1 MILKQ
6 FYLGCLAHA
15 SYLIGDEGSGQAV
28 VVDPQRDI
36 EQYLLAAENH
46 GLRIEHVMLTHF
58 HADFVAGH
66 LELRSRVGAKIY
78 LGSRARAE
86 FDFVPMQ
93 EGVPLEMGAV
103 RLEFLE
109 TPGHTP
115 ESVCIL
121 VFDTEADPEKPQ
133 AVLTGDTLFIGDVGR
148 PDLMASQ
155 GVSQEELAA
164 SLHDSIFA
172 KLLKL
177 PDSTLVYPAHGAGSM
192 CGKNLSKETVSTIGK
207 QKQQNYALKARDKAE
222 FIRLVSEGQQ
232 PAPAYFAYDAEL
244 NRQERPLLD
253 DALEKGLQPL
263 SEDQLG
269 AAVADGAQ
277 LLDVRSKQEFA
288 GGHLLGSLHIGLEG
302 KFASWAGTLLDKDR
316 TIVLVAN
323 PGSERE
329 AAMRLGRIGFDRV
342 VGYLAG
348 GVPAAH
354 HTLESLPGIEPDEL
368 ELAMALQGGPCVLD
382 VRSEGEHEAMM
393 IPRTLHIPL
402 GSLAE
407 RLGELPRDQ
416 SIVVLCASGYRSSTA
431 ASLLRRQRFADVS
444 SLLGGIQAWHKA
456 GLPVRVGSLCGD
468 D

>member
-15 SYLIGDEGSGQAV
+15 SYLIGDESTGRAV

-36 EQYLLAAENH
+36 EQYLLAAENL

-66 LELRSRVGAKIY
+66 LELRSHVGATIH
-78 LGSRARAE
+78 LGRRATAE
-86 FDFVPMQ
+86 FEFTPME
-93 EGVPLEMGAV
+93 EGTPLELGTV

-115 ESVCIL
+115 ESVCI
-121 VFDTEADPEKPQ
+121 VVYDTEADPDLPS

-164 SLHDSIFA
+164 SLYDSIFS

-177 PDSTLVYPAHGAGSM
+177 PDSTTLYPAHGAGSM
-192 CGKNLSKETVSTIGK
+192 CGKNLSKETVSTIG
-207 QKQQNYALKARDKAE
+207 QQRADNYALRSQDKAE
-222 FIRLVSEGQQ
+222 FIRLVSAGQA
-232 PAPAYFAYDAEL
+232 PAPRYFAYDAEL
-244 NRQERPLLD
+244 NRQERTLLD
-253 DALEKGLQPL
+253 DALKKSVQPL

-269 AAVADGAQ
+269 AAVADGAH
-277 LLDVRSKQEFA
+277 LLDVRSKAEFA
-288 GGHLLGSLHIGLEG
+288 SGHLLGSLHIGLEG

-316 TIVLVAN
+316 PIVLVAT
-323 PGSERE
+323 PGTERE

-342 VGYLAG
+342 LGYLDG
-348 GVPAAH
+348 GVSAVH

-368 ELAMALQGGPCVLD
+368 ELAMALQGAPCVVD
-382 VRSEGEHEAMM
+382 VRSPGEYEAMH
-393 IPRTLHIPL
+393 IPKALHIPL
-402 GSLAE
+402 GSLHE
-407 RLGELPRDQ
+407 RLGEIPRDQ

-456 GLPVRVGSLCGD
+456 GLPVRMGTLCSND
-468 D
+468 